1 MRIPGVTSTGSKR
14 PDALFGTDSDVPLR
28 LVRASGCTAWDETG
42 RPYVDMIMGLGAVA
56 LGYGHPAVV
65 GAAAEA
71 IEAGVTGPLPPLLED
86 EVAERLCAVIP
97 GAESVRF
104 LKTGAEAVAA
114 AVRIARVQTGRE
126 RVVTCGYHGW
136 LDWCQGE
143 AGIPRAVRELR
154 TEVAFGDV
162 AALDAA
168 LGAGE
173 DIAAIVVEP
182 VVDGAPPLQWLEA
195 LRARATSI
203 GAVLVFDEI
212 KTAFRIALGG
222 AAERWGVFPDL
233 IVVGKAL
240 GNGFPIAAVTGG
252 RDLMNAAC
260 QTWISSTLATESVSL
275 AAAKAVL
282 DTYDREPVIARL
294 QSAGQHF
301 LEGLRARSERYAHV
315 VAAVRGMPQ
324 MCYLEFR
331 TTELSA
337 ALARA
342 AARQGLLLK
351 RTAYNYVSLAH
362 SEEILTSVFDRLDRA
377 MEEIASTC

>member
-14 PDALFGTDSDVPLR
+14 PEALFGTDVDVPLR
-28 LVRASGCTAWDETG
+28 FARASGCTVWDETG

-56 LGYGHPAVV
+56 LGYGYPAVI
-65 GAAAEA
+65 GAAAKA
-71 IEAGVTGPLPPLLED
+71 LEAGVTGPLPPLLED
-86 EVAERLCAVIP
+86 EVAERLCAAIP

-114 AVRIARVQTGRE
+114 AVRIARVQTGRD

-143 AGIPRAVRELR
+143 AGVPHAVREFR
-154 TEVAFGDV
+154 TEIAFGDV
-162 AALDAA
+162 SQLESA
-168 LGAGE
+168 LGAGA
-173 DIAAIVVEP
+173 DVAAIVVEP
-182 VVDGAPPLQWLEA
+182 VIDGPPPLQWLEV
-195 LRARATSI
+195 LRARATAI

-212 KTAFRIALGG
+212 KTAFRIARGG
-222 AAERWGVFPDL
+222 AAERWGILPDL
-233 IVVGKAL
+233 LVVGKAL

-260 QTWISSTLATESVSL
+260 ETWISSTLATESVSL

-282 DTYDREPVIARL
+282 ETYDLEPVIAHL
-294 QSAGQHF
+294 ESAGQRF
-301 LEGLRARSERYAHV
+301 FDGLRVCAERHPHV

-324 MCYLEFR
+324 MCYLESR
-331 TTELSA
+331 TAELSA

-362 SEEILTSVFDRLDRA
+362 GEETLTSVFDRLDRA

>member
-14 PDALFGTDSDVPLR
+14 PGALFGTESDVPLR
-28 LVRASGCTAWDETG
+28 VARASGCMVWDEAG

-71 IEAGVTGPLPPLLED
+71 LEAGVTGPLPPLLED
-86 EVAERLCAVIP
+86 EVAERLCAAIP

-114 AVRIARVQTGRE
+114 AVRIARVQTGRD

-143 AGIPRAVRELR
+143 AGVPHAVRELR
-154 TEVAFGDV
+154 TEITFGDV
-162 AALDAA
+162 PQLESATS
-168 LGAGE
+168 AGE
-173 DIAAIVVEP
+173 NVAAIVVEP
-182 VVDGAPPLQWLEA
+182 VVDGPPPQQWLEA
-195 LRARATSI
+195 MRARATAI

-222 AAERWGVFPDL
+222 AAERWGVLPDL

-260 QTWISSTLATESVSL
+260 ETWISSTLATESVSL

-282 DTYDREPVIARL
+282 DTYDREPVIEHLR
-294 QSAGQHF
+294 SIGQKLF
-301 LEGLRARSERYAHV
+301 EGLRARAERFPDV
-315 VAAVRGMPQ
+315 VTAARGMPQ

-331 TTELSA
+331 TPELSTA
-337 ALARA
+337 VAQA

-362 SEEILTSVFDRLDRA
+362 SEETLTSVFDRLDRA
-377 MEEIASTC
+377 MEGIAGTC